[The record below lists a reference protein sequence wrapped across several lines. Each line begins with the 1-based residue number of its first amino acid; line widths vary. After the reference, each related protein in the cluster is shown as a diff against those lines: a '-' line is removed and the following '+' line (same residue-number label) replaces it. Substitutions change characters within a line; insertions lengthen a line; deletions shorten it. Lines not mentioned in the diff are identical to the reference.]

1 MEEYF
6 VLVVYILLVV
16 AVVSVFVLLGVRFDR
31 KQQQKAVEGIQDEV
45 CWLQNNYLGIIV
57 N

>member
-1 MEEYF
+1 M
-6 VLVVYILLVV
+6 LVVYILLVV